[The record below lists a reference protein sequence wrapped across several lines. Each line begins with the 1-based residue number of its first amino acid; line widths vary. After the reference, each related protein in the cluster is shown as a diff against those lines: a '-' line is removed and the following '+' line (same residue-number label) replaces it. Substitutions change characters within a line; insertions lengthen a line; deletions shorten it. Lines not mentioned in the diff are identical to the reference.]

1 MRGDEGVVAGGSP
14 HVENV
19 CLTDVIIRHGATEV
33 PLPVLDV
40 RLAVKYLYEV
50 VIAVVGH
57 LEVVLWELEVN
68 VLPLLRPDDPGA
80 VHGHVVGPGVVEV
93 LRRDVGAACQPKNNE
108 VPADSPTDLTYQVHG
123 ASVFKLALR
132 YEGNVLKWVG
142 NEVVHGFEPL
152 VLDRAV
158 RHKPAVGVM
167 RRGGR

>member
-1 MRGDEGVVAGGSP
+1 MGL
-14 HVENV
+14 N
-19 CLTDVIIRHGATEV
+19 
-33 PLPVLDV
+33 
-40 RLAVKYLYEV
+40 AVFVSLRMLHLL
-50 VIAVVGH
+50 VGH

-108 VPADSPTDLTYQVHG
+108 VPADSPSDLTYEVHG

-152 VLDRAV
+152 VLYRAV
-158 RHKPAVGVM
+158 RHKPAVGVI
-167 RRGGR
+167 RRGGRL